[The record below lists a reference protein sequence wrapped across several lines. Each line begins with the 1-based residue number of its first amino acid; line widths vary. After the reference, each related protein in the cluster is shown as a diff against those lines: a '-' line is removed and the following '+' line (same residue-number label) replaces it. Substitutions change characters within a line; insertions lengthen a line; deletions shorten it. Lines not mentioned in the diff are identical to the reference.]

1 MNKMIKL
8 PLFLGAVG
16 ALCGGV
22 LAATNYVTRE
32 KIAADEEKRANA
44 AFYEHFANFDKK
56 NSVTVSEELTGAG
69 VTQKYYAF
77 DASLTY
83 IGTIYECSVVG
94 YAGKSSPIKFT
105 ISFANGQANH
115 YVSLSH
121 AETAQG
127 KVFMEWLAGDNN
139 GDRLGNLE
147 AGQAVSGSSTS
158 YGAVKSVVTKC
169 SADYLAELAN
179 VPTYS
184 EEVL

>member
-1 MNKMIKL
+1 MLSLKG
-8 PLFLGAVG
+8 FLIFSSIRF
-16 ALCGGV
+16 LSSC
-22 LAATNYVTRE
+22 
-32 KIAADEEKRANA
+32 
-44 AFYEHFANFDKK
+44 NFL
-56 NSVTVSEELTGAG
+56 SSSG

-77 DASLTY
+77 DANLTY

-121 AETAQG
+121 SETAQG
-127 KVFMEWLAGDNN
+127 KAFMEWLAGDNN

-147 AGQAVSGSSTS
+147 AGQTLSGSSTS
-158 YGAVKSVVTKC
+158 YNAVKGVVTKC
-169 SADYLAELAN
+169 STDYLAELAN
-179 VPTYS
+179 IPTYS